1 MNSNI
6 VVPENMVSAVLEK
19 ASRLYQV
26 QQTDNSYTLEQ
37 MMAGGSEVEIPPELM
52 QQAYLEVQKEFQAAA
67 LQAKQQQK
75 MLKIGGIAAA
85 AFLGIATLWTIG
97 TYNALNT
104 ALGSVDGK
112 WAQVENQMQRRAD
125 LIPQLTNIADGFADR
140 EAAVITSLNDSRQA
154 FIEANTVA
162 ERSAA
167 DEEMKEAIANFQ
179 TYAASNPQLQ
189 SSELFVNL
197 QYEVAGTENRI
208 ATERMRYNQAV
219 EDYNRSVKSFPT
231 VMVAGWL
238 GFEPQAL

>member
-140 EAAVITSLNDSRQA
+140 EAAIITSLNDSRQA
-154 FIEANTVA
+154 FIEA
-162 ERSAA
+162 
-167 DEEMKEAIANFQ
+167 
-179 TYAASNPQLQ
+179 
-189 SSELFVNL
+189 
-197 QYEVAGTENRI
+197 
-208 ATERMRYNQAV
+208 
-219 EDYNRSVKSFPT
+219 
-231 VMVAGWL
+231 
-238 GFEPQAL
+238 